1 MKRENLSMQLKEKKY
16 LYDIQKAIKFVK
28 QFTSSKTFEDYQSDI
43 LLRSATERQ
52 LEIIGEATSQLSKL
66 NPQLTS
72 KISYYQHI
80 ISFRNILVHGYAEI
94 DNLIVWGVI
103 EHNLSRLDKEISKL
117 MEFPHSQGNTI
128 HKEES

>member
-1 MKRENLSMQLKEKKY
+1 MRLKEKKY
-16 LYDIQKAIKFVK
+16 LHDIQKAIELVK
-28 QFTSSKTFEDYQSDI
+28 QFTASKTFEDYQNDS

-103 EHNLSRLDKEISKL
+103 KHNLSELDKEVSRL
-117 MEFPHSQGNTI
+117 LDS
-128 HKEES
+128 

>member
-1 MKRENLSMQLKEKKY
+1 MRLKEKKY
-16 LYDIQKAIKFVK
+16 LYDIQKAIELVK

-66 NPQLTS
+66 NPQLAS
-72 KISYYQHI
+72 KISLYQNI

-94 DNLIVWGVI
+94 NNRTVWGVI
-103 EHNLSRLDKEISKL
+103 KHHLSALAKEVSELLKD
-117 MEFPHSQGNTI
+117 
-128 HKEES
+128 

>member
-1 MKRENLSMQLKEKKY
+1 MQLKEKKY
-16 LYDIQKAIKFVK
+16 LHDILKAIELVR
-28 QFTSSKTFEDYQSDI
+28 QFTSNKTFEDYQNDS

-72 KISYYQHI
+72 KISHYQHI

-94 DNLIVWGVI
+94 NNRTVWGVI
-103 EHNLSRLDKEISKL
+103 EHNLSELDKEVNKL
-117 MEFPHSQGNTI
+117 LDS
-128 HKEES
+128 